1 MGENGEKWGIYFMG
15 NRENRLGNS
24 PFFPIFPHWFPPD
37 KRLTVTGLPVH
48 DNGGGGGL
56 KLDVF
61 SALMLR
67 SWRCSA
73 DSCSMS
79 RIFRKLEMMEVS
91 VVTTACCRR
100 VYR

>member
-1 MGENGEKWGIYFMG
+1 MGDN
-15 NRENRLGNS
+15 LS
-24 PFFPIFPHWFPPD
+24 PAPQLPFRAFLSSKYLQRSSGD

-48 DNGGGGGL
+48 DNGGGL